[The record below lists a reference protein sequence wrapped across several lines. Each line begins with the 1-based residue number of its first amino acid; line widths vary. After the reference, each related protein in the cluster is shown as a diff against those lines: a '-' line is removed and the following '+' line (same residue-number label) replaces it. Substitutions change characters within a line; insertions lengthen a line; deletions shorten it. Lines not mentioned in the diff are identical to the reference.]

1 MKLEEIRQIARE
13 RGVKTGKLKKD
24 ETIRAIQSDEGN
36 DACFA
41 SGRAALCGQAEC
53 LWREEC
59 N

>member
-1 MKLEEIRQIARE
+1 MKLDEIRQMAKE
-13 RGVKTGKLKKD
+13 RGIKAGKLKKD
-24 ETIRAIQSDEGN
+24 ETIRAIQADEGN

-59 N
+59 V